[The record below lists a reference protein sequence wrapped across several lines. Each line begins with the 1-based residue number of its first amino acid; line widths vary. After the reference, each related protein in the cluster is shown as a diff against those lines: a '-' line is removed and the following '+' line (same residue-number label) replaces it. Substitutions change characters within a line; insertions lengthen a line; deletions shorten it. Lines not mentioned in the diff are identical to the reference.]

1 MDHLHRRRYRARLR
15 ALFRIVI
22 MKTLRSFAEIPPHAK
37 FIGAGY
43 PDGFIDE
50 SIADALDDALEP
62 ARVRDRA
69 GAWFYFELAREIE

>member
-1 MDHLHRRRYRARLR
+1 
-15 ALFRIVI
+15 

-50 SIADALDDALEP
+50 SIADALDDALDP

>member
-1 MDHLHRRRYRARLR
+1 
-15 ALFRIVI
+15 
-22 MKTLRSFAEIPPHAK
+22 MKTLRSFAEIPPSAQ

-50 SIADALDDALEP
+50 SIADALDDALDP

>member
-1 MDHLHRRRYRARLR
+1 
-15 ALFRIVI
+15 
-22 MKTLRSFAEIPPHAK
+22 MKTLRSFAEIPPSAQ

-43 PDGFIDE
+43 PDGTMDA
-50 SIADALDDALEP
+50 SVRDALDDALEP